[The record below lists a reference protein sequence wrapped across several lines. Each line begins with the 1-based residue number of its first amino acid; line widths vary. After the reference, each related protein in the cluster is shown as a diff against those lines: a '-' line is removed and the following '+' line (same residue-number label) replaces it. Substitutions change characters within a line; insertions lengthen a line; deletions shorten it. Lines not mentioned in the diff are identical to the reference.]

1 MNKKIRKKD
10 PIFSMS
16 KNEFREYVRDFLE
29 NRDNDLKP
37 AIERFQREYDVD
49 NVSFYRLK

>member
-1 MNKKIRKKD
+1 MNKKIKKRN

-16 KNEFREYVRDFLE
+16 KSEFREYVRNFFE

-37 AIERFQREYDVD
+37 AIERFQKEYEVD